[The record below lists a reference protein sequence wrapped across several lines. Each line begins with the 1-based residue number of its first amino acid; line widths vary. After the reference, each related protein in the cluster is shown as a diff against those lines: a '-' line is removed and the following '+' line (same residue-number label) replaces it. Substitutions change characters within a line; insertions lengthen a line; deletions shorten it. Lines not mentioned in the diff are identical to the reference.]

1 MAKAFRSV
9 PEVDRPWLTY
19 DPVAAHLPQ
28 AEWTKTFTKEPG
40 GKMAGIL
47 MYDLETAFEMV
58 LHTPSRALLPDAIAS
73 KDDRLVRLVDQGGGQ
88 EMYRD
93 VWLMRHQAMRGVDRI
108 DAATEWLTE
117 AKLFD

>member
-1 MAKAFRSV
+1 MNIVRQCLRTGGFDGLQTIGQDGTQDIHHLAITAGLAFQLALDPSDCRRQIPF
-9 PEVDRPWLTY
+9 PER
-19 DPVAAHLPQ
+19 
-28 AEWTKTFTKEPG
+28 
-40 GKMAGIL
+40 
-47 MYDLETAFEMV
+47 
-58 LHTPSRALLPDAIAS
+58 RAIAQS
-73 KDDRLVRLVDQGGGQ
+73 ARLVDQGGGQ